1 VTLGLDLRV
10 LVVLDSELRSER
22 NSGQYPKYI
31 VTDMDHYSIL
41 DPGLPATPPQV
52 PRSAR
57 IGLTRDLASSEAAV
71 EALAVRAEVEPRG
84 ELASSRMRVLRE
96 DHATSLAELAES
108 DLDAILQLL
117 AERAEYITNAT
128 GAAIALRDGEEMVCR
143 ASAGSSAPV
152 LGARLRVNSG
162 LSGESIRTGQTLRC
176 DDAEND
182 ARVNRES
189 CRSLGIASV
198 VVMPLVYEREVGGV
212 FELFSDQPYAF
223 SERDLDTLERLGDM
237 VHTAL
242 QHADAAVANPG
253 VVQVEAEPLAE
264 KPAQTASAEVREP
277 APALPKNNPQLN
289 APKTAPIFHASTKP
303 AKVDAGVGKVEVT
316 REPAKAAAEP
326 VLAGSAVTPRKS
338 AVVSELAH
346 IGKCETCGF
355 PVSEGRKLC
364 LDCERRQ
371 GKAQSA
377 RGPAASASGP
387 VASAPGSG
395 SKEVPSVAFSP
406 QFMGGGIDDTSD
418 EGPGIPYN
426 RYFTAVV
433 VVITL
438 LVIAFLL
445 SHRS

>member
-1 VTLGLDLRV
+1 MTLGLDLRV

-31 VTDMDHYSIL
+31 VADMDHYSIL

-57 IGLTRDLASSEAAV
+57 IGLTRDLASSPAAV

-84 ELASSRMRVLRE
+84 ELASSRMRVPRE

-152 LGARLRVNSG
+152 LGARLQVNSG

-198 VVMPLVYEREVGGV
+198 VVMPLVHEREVGGV

-253 VVQVEAEPLAE
+253 VVQVEAEPVAE
-264 KPAQTASAEVREP
+264 KPAQTASAEVPE
-277 APALPKNNPQLN
+277 ALPKNNPQLN
-289 APKTAPIFHASTKP
+289 APNATPIFHASTKP

-316 REPAKAAAEP
+316 RQPAKAAAEP
-326 VLAGSAVTPRKS
+326 VLAGSAETPRKS
-338 AVVSELAH
+338 AVVSELAN

-364 LDCERRQ
+364 LDCERRR

-377 RGPAASASGP
+377 SGLAVPASGPAASAS
-387 VASAPGSG
+387 SSG
-395 SKEVPSVAFSP
+395 SKEVPGVAFSP
-406 QFMGGGIDDTSD
+406 QFLSGGIDDTNG
-418 EGPGIPYN
+418 EGLGIPYN

>member
-1 VTLGLDLRV
+1 
-10 LVVLDSELRSER
+10 
-22 NSGQYPKYI
+22 
-31 VTDMDHYSIL
+31 MDHYSIL
-41 DPGLPATPPQV
+41 DPGLPAALPQL

-57 IGLTRDLASSEAAV
+57 TAMSRDLASSGGAV
-71 EALAVRAEVEPRG
+71 DAIAVRAEVEARG
-84 ELASSRMRVLRE
+84 ELASSRMRVPRE
-96 DHATSLAELAES
+96 VHATSMAELAES

-152 LGARLRVNSG
+152 LGARLQVDSG
-162 LSGESIRTGQTLRC
+162 LSGESIRTRQTLRC

-198 VVMPLVYEREVGGV
+198 VVMPLVHEQQVGGV

-242 QHADAAVANPG
+242 QHAEAAVANPG
-253 VVQVEAEPLAE
+253 VVQVEAEPVAE
-264 KPAQTASAEVREP
+264 KAKATAPADVPES
-277 APALPKNNPQLN
+277 APALSKENSDFSAPN
-289 APKTAPIFHASTKP
+289 ASPVFHASIKP
-303 AKVDAGVGKVEVT
+303 AKVDTRGETVEIT
-316 REPAKAAAEP
+316 TEPAKAAAEP
-326 VLAGSAVTPRKS
+326 LVASSAEVPRNS
-338 AVVSELAH
+338 AVVSELAS

-355 PVSEGRKLC
+355 PISDGRKLC
-364 LDCERRQ
+364 LDCERRL
-371 GKAQSA
+371 GKTHSA
-377 RGPAASASGP
+377 PVSAAPAA
-387 VASAPGSG
+387 GSE
-395 SKEVPSVAFSP
+395 SKEAPNVAFSP
-406 QFMGGGIDDTSD
+406 QFMNGGMDDTAA
-418 EGPGIPYN
+418 EELGTPYS

>member
-1 VTLGLDLRV
+1 VTFGQDLHV
-10 LVVLDSELRSER
+10 LVVLDSQLRSER
-22 NSGQYPKYI
+22 NSGQYPKRHPLF
-31 VTDMDHYSIL
+31 DMDYYSIL

-57 IGLTRDLASSEAAV
+57 IEMIRRLASSEGAA

-84 ELASSRMRVLRE
+84 ELASCRMRVPHE
-96 DHATSLAELAES
+96 YHSVSLAELAES

-128 GAAIALRDGEEMVCR
+128 GAAIALRDGDAMVCR

-152 LGARLRVNSG
+152 LGARLQVDSG
-162 LSGESIRTGQTLRC
+162 LSGESIRTRQTLRC

-182 ARVNRES
+182 SRVNRDS
-189 CRSLGIASV
+189 CRSFGIASL
-198 VVMPLVYEREVGGV
+198 VVMPLVREQQVGGV

-242 QHADAAVANPG
+242 QHAEAAVANPG
-253 VVQVEAEPLAE
+253 VVQVEAEPVAE
-264 KPAQTASAEVREP
+264 KPTPTVS
-277 APALPKNNPQLN
+277 
-289 APKTAPIFHASTKP
+289 
-303 AKVDAGVGKVEVT
+303 VGTPEVT
-316 REPAKAAAEP
+316 RQPAKAAGD
-326 VLAGSAVTPRKS
+326 VFLASSTQMPRKS
-338 AVVSELAH
+338 AVASELAN

-371 GKAQSA
+371 GKTQSSSTTE
-377 RGPAASASGP
+377 PKDTPSAT
-387 VASAPGSG
+387 
-395 SKEVPSVAFSP
+395 FSR
-406 QFMGGGIDDTSD
+406 QFMSGGMD
-418 EGPGIPYN
+418 ENAEQGLGIPYSQ
-426 RYFTAVV
+426 YFTGVV

-438 LVIAFLL
+438 LIIAFLL

>member
-10 LVVLDSELRSER
+10 LVVLDTELRSER
-22 NSGQYPKYI
+22 NSGQYSKYI
-31 VTDMDHYSIL
+31 VAHMDHYSIL

-57 IGLTRDLASSEAAV
+57 IGLTRDLASSPAAV
-71 EALAVRAEVEPRG
+71 EALTVRAEVEPRG
-84 ELASSRMRVLRE
+84 ELASSRMRVPRE

-128 GAAIALRDGEEMVCR
+128 GAAIALRDGQEMVCR

-152 LGARLRVNSG
+152 LGARLQANSG

-198 VVMPLVYEREVGGV
+198 VVMPLVHEREVGGV

-253 VVQVEAEPLAE
+253 VVQVEAESVAE
-264 KPAQTASAEVREP
+264 KPAQTASAEVPE
-277 APALPKNNPQLN
+277 AAVPKNDPQLN
-289 APKTAPIFHASTKP
+289 APSATPIFHASTKP
-303 AKVDAGVGKVEVT
+303 AKVDSGVGKVEIT
-316 REPAKAAAEP
+316 WQATKAAAEA
-326 VLAGSAVTPRKS
+326 VLAGSAETPRKS